1 MSWDEQRARERVAEH
16 DFNDL
21 EVNVSDLSRE
31 MDFHNLGTKDVRRVQ
46 GTHLYADVSNF
57 HDAVADAK
65 GDSSKLKKLLRA
77 ASILRRMQA
86 EFLKDYDSQEIQLQG
101 ARLHCLVYKPYDD
114 EATRAKQSVLLAI
127 SLNSYLYDVFNSVFQ
142 EVRDFAG
149 AIGIAAG
156 KSLVANIGFRGE
168 RELISLGTCANLG
181 AKVLDG
187 FNTITITDTV
197 YGLLPAMLQKHF
209 KRAEIIA
216 GVLTYRTTGLR
227 WSSQPELAQEFA
239 VDFDA
244 EKLTK
249 RTEEYRDALPLADMD
264 ISDAEVLIDV
274 EKLSE
279 RNSKKTSAVALY
291 ADLDGFTKYVQQ
303 AEKDEE
309 VVSLVRTLH
318 MIRAELHAV
327 ISSDYPGLVLQ
338 HQGDRTFAIVHLPAG
353 DQFEKRCNKGI
364 DIASAIQSSM
374 EHVLNERLGDRKNIH
389 VAIGLAIGTVIV
401 SRLGKKGARE
411 VVCFGPSVTTAEAL
425 QLRSVGRDI
434 RLTQKL
440 YDTITNETVQKQ
452 FTKDSQGDYV
462 AKRLTFPKL
471 DEIEE
476 DAAAREGRLD
486 APTTKQNIRIEII
499 KPSSSSVSNH
509 RPWLSSPDIESKT
522 SPVWNGMKHGQH
534 VGKPSKRSHG
544 N

>member
-1 MSWDEQRARERVAEH
+1 MSWDEQKAKERVAEH

-21 EVNVSDLSRE
+21 EVNVADLSRE

-46 GTHLYADVSNF
+46 GAHLYVDVPNF

-77 ASILRRMQA
+77 ASVLRRMQA
-86 EFLKDYDSQEIQLQG
+86 EFLQNYDSQEIQLQG

-142 EVRDFAG
+142 EVRDFEG
-149 AIGIAAG
+149 AIGIATG

-187 FNTITITDTV
+187 VNTITITDTV
-197 YGLLPAMLQKHF
+197 YGLLPATLQKHF

-216 GVLTYRTTGLR
+216 GVLTYRATGLR
-227 WSSQPELAQEFA
+227 WSAYPQLAQELG
-239 VDFDA
+239 VNFDA
-244 EKLTK
+244 EKLTQQ
-249 RTEEYRDALPLADMD
+249 TEEYRAALPLAEMD

-303 AEKDEE
+303 AEEDEE
-309 VVSLVRTLH
+309 IVSLVRTFH

-353 DQFEKRCNKGI
+353 DQFEKRCNKGV
-364 DIASAIQSSM
+364 DIAIAIQSSM

-389 VAIGLAIGTVIV
+389 VAIGLAVGTVIV
-401 SRLGKKGARE
+401 SRLGKKGERE
-411 VVCFGPSVTTAEAL
+411 VVCFGLPVTSAEEL
-425 QLRSVGRDI
+425 QLRSTGREI
-434 RLTQKL
+434 RLTKQM
-440 YDTITNETVQKQ
+440 YDAITNETVQKQ
-452 FTKDSQGDYV
+452 FTKDSQGAYV
-462 AKRLTFPKL
+462 AKGLTFPKL

-486 APTTKQNIRIEII
+486 APTTNQSPRIEII
-499 KPSSSSVSNH
+499 SPSSSAVSHH
-509 RPWLSSPDIESKT
+509 RPWLSSRDSESEA
-522 SPVWNGMKHGQH
+522 SPVWNGMKHSQR
-534 VGKPSKRSHG
+534 VGKPSKRSHK